1 MVTLCPSLGKPHD
14 LAASRRVVGW
24 AFHATP
30 AHVNGI
36 GCHELCWLP
45 TTPQSLLGS
54 PSSNMSERGRQHVQQ
69 QRRYAA
75 RRARTFRHPPPPPPG
90 DRGEEVGSL
99 PSASVK
105 SWSRS
110 DASVDAGRWCT
121 CGVRGDDARGIGGA
135 GPRRCDASTTTFKG
149 SSWRRANAVVVAAS
163 SSASIRALSSAFA
176 AIRRRGACLGH
187 GSSLV
192 VLESSQG
199 GKAVCVRGSSEWC
212 AEKRNEGT
220 EGGGGRPFSDRL
232 RARATT
238 TRGQMS
244 MCSSC
249 CVTSPQPARRVLFL
263 GFLPPGPKQTRSG
276 VNS

>member
-163 SSASIRALSSAFA
+163 SSASIRASQVITNHENNF
-176 AIRRRGACLGH
+176 IR
-187 GSSLV
+187 V
-192 VLESSQG
+192 
-199 GKAVCVRGSSEWC
+199 
-212 AEKRNEGT
+212 
-220 EGGGGRPFSDRL
+220 
-232 RARATT
+232 AR
-238 TRGQMS
+238 
-244 MCSSC
+244 
-249 CVTSPQPARRVLFL
+249 F
-263 GFLPPGPKQTRSG
+263 F
-276 VNS
+276 